1 MNTIY
6 LDQST
11 TIITLLLTS
20 LAFAAIGIVY
30 SRGKLSINSYLNAD
44 RSIGKRSLTASH

>member
-11 TIITLLLTS
+11 TIITLLFTS
-20 LAFAAIGIVY
+20 LAFATIGIVY
-30 SRGKLSINSYLNAD
+30 SKGKLSIKLLFKCRQINW
-44 RSIGKRSLTASH
+44 

>member
-1 MNTIY
+1 MNTVY

-20 LAFAAIGIVY
+20 LAFAAIG
-30 SRGKLSINSYLNAD
+30 NSLF
-44 RSIGKRSLTASH
+44 

>member
-1 MNTIY
+1 MNTVY

-20 LAFAAIGIVY
+20 ITFVAIGIFY
-30 SRGKLSINSYLNAD
+30 SKGKVGISFLNSSCLNEQVEN
-44 RSIGKRSLTASH
+44 H